1 MAQSF
6 QTDAGLLI
14 IPGAY
19 PTFKVENQ
27 NSGIATTGVLMIAGE
42 ADQGP
47 DATLETDINAN
58 AFGPGSVA
66 DVVAKYKSGPIVDAF
81 RGAIAA
87 ANDPDITGSF
97 QRAILVKTNPSLKA
111 SGSLVK
117 FDTTDYATIQDKTY
131 GRLGN
136 LISRLVTTK
145 QAEVVPTTTTFAFL
159 PPIASTNISLRVNGG
174 SAQALTISAQETPAA
189 FRTALNGL
197 SGIDV
202 TGGTDEQILG
212 TSGSPIA
219 GNLSLVIVSGNRV
232 SVNFSVPYGAIPAA
246 GDTLW
251 IPTTSALASV
261 HANNA
266 GSYIVTGA
274 SASSIQATKLID
286 ATGTP
291 NQLTSPTAQVAIAAV
306 DNMDVMAWFAMS
318 IHLFS
323 GTNPIPGIGKALE
336 IAELTSASGRL
347 SYLTYELDNS
357 GAPFVSDWMSTSA
370 EPNVLVSASEYIAKL
385 TVARQLDSI
394 TEDLSAGG
402 GIALKI
408 GYLGTT
414 GSFVNDGTTVTIT
427 VVGGSGSSPA
437 PLLLSDFPTVG
448 DLASYIGSLTGFT
461 AAPGTAVLGQQPS
474 TSLDQGTFGIGSTFA
489 TTPGRIKQD
498 GYKFFNTVRDNSVL
512 VQLSAQPAAGQ
523 PAPQALGFL
532 AGGAKGATTDATF
545 NAAIDKLALA
555 RGNFLIPLFSRDA
568 SLDIDDNLTDVGS
581 TYTIAN
587 IHSYCRAHVLSMS
600 TLKRRRNRQAF
611 LSIRDTFDNDKTA
624 AGNMASF
631 RCSMAFQDVKDL
643 KSTGGIFQF
652 QPWMA
657 AIKAAGVQAAG
668 FYRPLFR
675 KNLAISGALQAEAD
689 FDPNNDDQMEDAL
702 LAGLLP
708 IKQDETGGFYF
719 VSDQTTYG
727 KDTNFV
733 YNSVQAVYVADTVTL
748 TIGQVMEKAFVGQS
762 LADVSEGF
770 ALATLDSIM
779 EDMRRL
785 KLTAASDDAP
795 KGFKNA
801 KIKINGGT
809 MQVSLEIKLAGALYF
824 IPISVLVS
832 QVQQSAG

>member
-6 QTDAGLLI
+6 QTNAGLLV

-19 PTFKVENQ
+19 PSFTVENQ
-27 NSGIATTGVLMIAGE
+27 NSGIATTGVLFLAGE

-47 DATLETDINAN
+47 DATLEDDINSN

-66 DVVAKYKSGPIVDAF
+66 DVIAKYKSGPLVDAF
-81 RGAIAA
+81 RGAIAG

-117 FDTTDYATIQDKTY
+117 FDTTDYATIQDRTFGK
-131 GRLGN
+131 LGN
-136 LISRLVTTK
+136 LISRVVTTK
-145 QAEVVPTTTTFAFL
+145 QSEIVPTTTTFAFL
-159 PPIASTNISLRVNGG
+159 PPIATTNISLRVNGG
-174 SAQALTISAQETPAA
+174 VAQALTLTTQETPEQ

-212 TSGSPIA
+212 TTGSPIA
-219 GNLSLVIVSGNRV
+219 GNLSLVIVSGNQV

-251 IPTTSALASV
+251 IPTTSVLASV
-261 HANNA
+261 FANNA

-274 SASSIQATKLID
+274 SASSIQATKLLD

-291 NQLTSPTAQVAIAAV
+291 NQLTAPTAQGSIASV
-306 DNMDVMAWFAMS
+306 DNEDAMAFFAMS
-318 IHLFS
+318 IHLFAAVDPIA
-323 GTNPIPGIGKALE
+323 GTGKALE

-347 SYLTYELDNS
+347 SYLTYELDS
-357 GAPFVSDWMSTSA
+357 LDAPFVSTWMSKSA
-370 EPNVLVSASEYIAKL
+370 TPNLMVSAREYIAKL
-385 TVARQLDSI
+385 TVSRSVDSI
-394 TEDLSAGG
+394 TEDINGSGTV
-402 GIALKI
+402 ALTV
-408 GYLGTT
+408 GYQGTS
-414 GSFVNDGTTVTIT
+414 GNLVNDGTTVTIT
-427 VVGGSGSSPA
+427 VAGGAGSSPA
-437 PLLLSDFPTVG
+437 PLLLADFPTIN
-448 DLASYIGSLTGFT
+448 DLATYINSLTGFS
-461 AAPGTAVLGQQPS
+461 AAAAQAVFGQQPS
-474 TSLDQGTFGIGSTFA
+474 TTLDQGTFNIGSTFVVR
-489 TTPGRIKQD
+489 PGRIKQD
-498 GYKFFNTVRDNSVL
+498 AFKFFTAVANGSIL
-512 VQLSAQPAAGQ
+512 VELSEQPTAGQ

-532 AGGAKGATTDATF
+532 SGGAKGATTDATF
-545 NAAIDKLALA
+545 NASIDKLALA

-568 SLDIDDNLTDVGS
+568 SEDVDDNLTDVNS
-581 TYTIAN
+581 TYTIDN

-611 LSIRDTFDNDKTA
+611 LSKRDTFDNDKEA

-631 RCSMAFQDVKDL
+631 RCSMTFQDIKDL

-652 QPWMA
+652 QPWMGA
-657 AIKAAGVQAAG
+657 VKAAAVQAAG

-675 KNLAISGALQAEAD
+675 KNLAISGALQAAGD

-708 IKQDETGGFYF
+708 VKQDETGGFYF

-733 YNSVQAVYVADTVTL
+733 YNSIQAVYVADTVTL
-748 TIGQVMEKAFVGQS
+748 TIGQIMEKAFVGQS
-762 LADVSEGF
+762 LADVSAGF

-801 KIKINGGT
+801 KIRINGGT

>member
-1 MAQSF
+1 MAQQFVTSNGAL
-6 QTDAGLLI
+6 T

-19 PTFKVENQ
+19 PSFTVESQ
-27 NSGIATTGVLMIAGE
+27 NSGIATTGVLMIVGE
-42 ADQGP
+42 SSQGP
-47 DATLETDINAN
+47 DATLETDINSN

-66 DVVAKYKSGPIVDAF
+66 DVVAKYGDGPIVNAF

-87 ANDPDITGSF
+87 ANDPEITGSF

-111 SGSLVK
+111 ASTLVK

-202 TGGTDEQILG
+202 TGGTDEAILG
-212 TSGSPIA
+212 TSGTPIP

-232 SVNFSVPYGAIPAA
+232 SINFSVPYGAIPAA

-251 IPTTSALASV
+251 IPVGSVLSSV

-274 SASSIQATKLID
+274 SASSIQATKLLD

-291 NQLTSPTAQVAIAAV
+291 AQLTAPTAQGSIASAV
-306 DNMDVMAWFAMS
+306 NTSVMAFFAMS
-318 IHLFS
+318 IHLFA
-323 GTNPIPGIGKALE
+323 GANPIPGIGKALE
-336 IAELTSASGRL
+336 IAELTSSTGRL

-357 GAPFVSDWMSTSA
+357 GAPFVSTWMSKSST
-370 EPNVLVSASEYIAKL
+370 PNVLVSASEYIAKL

-414 GSFVNDGTTVTIT
+414 GSLVNDGTTVTIT

-437 PLLLSDFPTVG
+437 PLLLADYPTIG

-474 TSLDQGTFGIGSTFA
+474 TSLDQGTFAIGSTFA
-489 TTPGRIKQD
+489 TAPGRIKQD

-532 AGGAKGATTDATF
+532 SGGAKGATTDATF

-657 AIKAAGVQAAG
+657 AVKAAGVQAAG

-675 KNLAISGALQAEAD
+675 KNLAISGALQAEGD

-702 LAGLLP
+702 LSGLLP

-733 YNSVQAVYVADTVTL
+733 YNSIQAVYVADTVTL

-762 LADVSEGF
+762 LADVSAGF

-824 IPISVLVS
+824 VPISVLVS
-832 QVQQSAG
+832 AVQQTAG